1 MVLVSAAQWGESAT
15 YIYIYRLPHVPP
27 PPRQPLGTIPPLL
40 IITEHQAELPGLRE
54 QVLTSYL
61 SYSEECVYCFHYT
74 SQSNLSSRYEMMLY
88 VSGFSDNW

>member
-15 YIYIYRLPHVPP
+15 YIYIYHLPHVPP

-61 SYSEECVYCFHYT
+61 SYRGVCILFSLHLSIK
-74 SQSNLSSRYEMMLY
+74 SQLK
-88 VSGFSDNW
+88 V